1 MSTDAFTTKLQEEL
15 HRDAD
20 GEPAAAVSPHVC
32 RACSR
37 PFVQP
42 IAAREVDDWHF
53 DVDLRCAN
61 CGWAATETYDDE
73 ALEQLDRGL
82 DEGTRVLLEAYETL
96 ALDNARQDFERIA
109 TALRAGA
116 LLPEDF

>member
-1 MSTDAFTTKLQEEL
+1 MSTDAFTAKLREEL
-15 HRDAD
+15 AHHPA
-20 GEPAAAVSPHVC
+20 GEPGATASPHVC
-32 RACSR
+32 RACGR

-42 IAAREVDDWHF
+42 VAAREADEWHF

-61 CGWAATETYDDE
+61 CGWTGVERYDDE
-73 ALEQLDRGL
+73 ALELLDQGL

-96 ALDNARQDFERIA
+96 ALENARQDFERIA
-109 TALRAGA
+109 AALHAGA